1 MHNRFADV
9 TDRLSRVESL
19 SALMRALADE
29 ARRVVD
35 APLARIDAFD
45 LLGEEGPAMASRASS
60 GECFSRWATVDLPLT
75 EGLMARVAPT
85 LSALISQ
92 DVQREFTPLSLP
104 TAFEAQLALEGIHGL
119 IALPLTI
126 DGRCGGILTVAD
138 RMMRPWT
145 ATEIEGLQQ
154 LATVAVRALRRMA
167 KSEAQQQALQ
177 QMRQPAARL
186 LAPVPAAGQ
195 LVGRLAEA
203 VAASDTSVGP
213 HPLAALLAQ
222 APQAARDAFIGQS
235 IGALLQADLTR
246 GAPLA
251 LTLFT
256 YMEHGHNARA
266 AAKALGVH
274 VNTLHNRLESI
285 TGVLPGWNEPGRCL
299 DVHLALRLSLGAVE
313 LKDSH
318 AGA

>member
-1 MHNRFADV
+1 
-9 TDRLSRVESL
+9 
-19 SALMRALADE
+19 
-29 ARRVVD
+29 
-35 APLARIDAFD
+35 
-45 LLGEEGPAMASRASS
+45 
-60 GECFSRWATVDLPLT
+60 
-75 EGLMARVAPT
+75 
-85 LSALISQ
+85 
-92 DVQREFTPLSLP
+92 
-104 TAFEAQLALEGIHGL
+104 
-119 IALPLTI
+119 
-126 DGRCGGILTVAD
+126 
-138 RMMRPWT
+138 
-145 ATEIEGLQQ
+145 
-154 LATVAVRALRRMA
+154 
-167 KSEAQQQALQ
+167 
-177 QMRQPAARL
+177 
-186 LAPVPAAGQ
+186 

-203 VAASDTSVGP
+203 VAASDTSAGP

-251 LTLFT
+251 LTLLV